1 MEEKRGRDLI
11 DQPNVQ
17 NDEFDFS
24 RRKFLGAA
32 AAAGLVVAACS
43 QGAEKTVKRS
53 VTKMVPG
60 PDVAPDGPVLKAGL
74 IGCGGRGS
82 GAAGN
87 FLDAGPNLQI
97 TALADVFDDQL
108 QRCRGRL
115 QEDRGVEVAD
125 DHCFVGF
132 DGSKE
137 LLETDVDIVILATP
151 PHFRA
156 EHFEAAVQ
164 ARKHVFMEKPVAVDP
179 VGVRAVIATAE
190 KAEALDLVVVTGTQY
205 RHQKSFIETYNRVLD
220 GAIGQVVAARGYS
233 LRGQLWYKEP
243 REEWTDMEDMLRDWV
258 NWQWL
263 SGDHIVEQHIHGL
276 DVMFW
281 FTEQHPISGVAV
293 GGRARRVTG
302 DQYDFFSV
310 DYELGNG
317 AHINSMCR
325 QVDGCTNNISRFVL
339 GTEGYTDC
347 SNTIFNYKND
357 VVWTYEGVDEDN
369 SPYVQEHIDLVTA
382 IRKGEK
388 FDEAA
393 ETAKSTMAAIM
404 ARESAYTGL
413 EITWDELMKSDQRL
427 GPTVYELGPVEG
439 PVAEAPVPGTQK
451 VS

>member
-11 DQPNVQ
+11 DQMNAQ

-24 RRKFLGAA
+24 RRKFLGVA
-32 AAAGLVVAACS
+32 AAAGVVVAACS
-43 QGAEKTVKRS
+43 QAEKTPVTRS

-60 PDVAPDGPVLKAGL
+60 PDIAPDGPVLKAGL
-74 IGCGGRGS
+74 IGCGGRGT
-82 GAAGN
+82 GAAGD
-87 FLDAGPNLQI
+87 FLDAGPSLQI
-97 TALADVFDDQL
+97 AALADVFDDQL
-108 QRCRGRL
+108 QRCRARL
-115 QEDRGVEVAD
+115 KEDRGVEVAD

-132 DGSKE
+132 DAHTK

-151 PHFRA
+151 PHFRP
-156 EHFEAAVQ
+156 EQFEAAVQ

-179 VGVRAVIATAE
+179 VGVRSVMATAE

-220 GAIGQVVAARGYS
+220 GAIGQVVGARGYS

-281 FTEQHPISGVAV
+281 FTEQHPIKGVAV

-347 SNTIFNYKND
+347 SNTIYNYNNE
-357 VVWTYEGVDEDN
+357 VVWSYDEENDN
-369 SPYVQEHIDLVTA
+369 SPYVQEHIDLVTTL
-382 IRKGEK
+382 RKGEK
-388 FDEAA
+388 FNEAV

-404 ARESAYTGL
+404 ARDSAYTGL
-413 EITWDELMKSDQRL
+413 EITMDELMKSDQRL
-427 GPTVYELGPVEG
+427 GPTVYELGGVEG
-439 PVAEAPVPGTQK
+439 LVAEAPVPGTQK
-451 VS
+451 EA